1 MTMPAATVAVPRRA
15 SGRHDG
21 ADRVTGASLTD
32 DADRSTTSRWMVTQP
47 LSRRLRDDTQDLHT
61 IAERSGIMRPLLR
74 GTLEPRAYARLLR
87 NLYAIY
93 AALEGGLRQ
102 HAGHAVL
109 APFAHDALFRLDR
122 LERDLLTIEGPDW
135 RRSLETTETAR
146 RYADRL
152 ATGDAWL
159 LLAHAYVRYLG
170 DLSGGQHIARIV
182 RRALGAGLES
192 AVEFYDFTE
201 LGDLEVFKAQ
211 VRSELDRI
219 QPSADCAAELVA
231 EARWAFEAH
240 AELFNELEAMRAG
253 GAHAAS
259 ADDKSR

>member
-1 MTMPAATVAVPRRA
+1 MSAATVAARA

-21 ADRVTGASLTD
+21 ADDIRGASLMD
-32 DADRSTTSRWMVTQP
+32 DADRPSTSRWMVTQP

-93 AALEGGLRQ
+93 AALEDGLRE

-122 LERDLLTIEGPDW
+122 LERDLRTIEGPDW
-135 RRSLETTETAR
+135 KRSLETTETAR
-146 RYADRL
+146 RYAERL
-152 ATGDAWL
+152 ANGDAWL

-201 LGDLEVFKAQ
+201 LGDIEAFKAR
-211 VRSELDRI
+211 VRSEIDRI
-219 QPSADCAAELVA
+219 RPSADCAAALVA

-253 GAHAAS
+253 DAHPAS
-259 ADDKSR
+259 ADDTSR